1 MEVRR
6 RVQLLAAE
14 RVTEG
19 ITGELALA
27 LPKLWEVCARGS
39 LRSRLWD
46 SAERGRRQTVVSTLH
61 PGLAPSR

>member
-6 RVQLLAAE
+6 RVKFLAAE

-19 ITGELALA
+19 ILGELALE
-27 LPKLWEVCARGS
+27 LPKLWEVCASGS
-39 LRSRLWD
+39 LCSRLWD
-46 SAERGRRQTVVSTLH
+46 SAELGGRKTVVSTLH